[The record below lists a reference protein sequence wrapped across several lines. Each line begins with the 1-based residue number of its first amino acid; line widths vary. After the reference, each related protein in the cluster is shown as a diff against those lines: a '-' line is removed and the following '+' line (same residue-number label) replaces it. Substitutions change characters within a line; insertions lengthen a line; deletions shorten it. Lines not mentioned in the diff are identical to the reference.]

1 MKNDGPL
8 PIFSWQEIVLVHLWN
23 HVLLQHTCNHKAEDL
38 LLTPSFYLNACDKG
52 TLLLFTKYVTALS
65 FYLPLTV
72 CHPLI
77 GGALPPTVHTFISRW
92 PCNSMKPRAGFPAA
106 RLEGLFDLF
115 KILLAS
121 RTLERCPSNTYPASI
136 SASTLKGL
144 QVQCTSTPRA
154 SVWERL
160 GHFQET
166 ELGFWAH
173 VHIYFL
179 SAANISA
186 IFIKVHIPQKLVTV
200 AQVKLSLCYCYENNS
215 PAFNNTL

>member
-1 MKNDGPL
+1 MKKEGPL

-23 HVLLQHTCNHKAEDL
+23 HVLLLNRILQCACNHKAEGL
-38 LLTPSFYLNACDKG
+38 LLTPSFDVNVCDKG
-52 TLLLFTKYVTALS
+52 TLRLFRKNVPALC

-92 PCNSMKPRAGFPAA
+92 PRSNMKPRAGFPAA
-106 RLEGLFDLF
+106 RLEGLFDSF

-144 QVQCTSTPRA
+144 QVQCTSIPRA

-160 GHFQET
+160 GHFQER

-173 VHIYFL
+173 VHICFL
-179 SAANISA
+179 SAANVRT
-186 IFIKVHIPQKLVTV
+186 IFSEVHIT
-200 AQVKLSLCYCYENNS
+200 SLEMSYGSSSKAE
-215 PAFNNTL
+215 FILLLLQ